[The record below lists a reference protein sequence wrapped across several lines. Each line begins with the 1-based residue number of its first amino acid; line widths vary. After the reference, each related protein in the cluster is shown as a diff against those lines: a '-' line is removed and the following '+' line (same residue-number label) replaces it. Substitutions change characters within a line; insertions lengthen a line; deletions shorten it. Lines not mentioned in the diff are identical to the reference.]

1 MENDKMGRKKS
12 YLIIALI
19 MLSVLLFSGCNNFL
33 KKENEKENRQPL
45 HTSDTISFHEN
56 EHFIIPNNAQEQ
68 LGFIP
73 DTATSFT
80 VDSKLKK
87 KWMIDNESVD
97 IVSLK
102 SGMKQF
108 TFNFIIDSLKDRD
121 RHFRLFIFHNQ
132 KFIKFSINN
141 KKYTYY
147 DIHMKGNGSLK
158 IPIRVQVSNNYD
170 FSEYLPILIDKDQ
183 KHFFTEN
190 IPVTKVLVS
199 KRNKNDFSEISS
211 HIKLD
216 NVQKIFKKEN
226 SKSNEFDLPSVVLLN
241 DRFTPLQ
248 VEEVN
253 KARYVR
259 IDQSPHKMVEE
270 IMFFDMEG
278 NIYGVR
284 GKQPRSYTLEQPKD
298 QDFIIPIPKEI
309 TLSSK
314 ERFFLLINNNPRE
327 ESFIHL
333 NDIKK
338 GKSNV
343 FLNFANLYE
352 IR

>member
-1 MENDKMGRKKS
+1 MDPKKS
-12 YLIIALI
+12 YLILALT
-19 MLSVLLFSGCNNFL
+19 MLSVLLFSGCNHFL
-33 KKENEKENRQPL
+33 KKENRQPL

-73 DTATSFT
+73 DTATSFA

-102 SGMKQF
+102 PGMKQF

-132 KFIKFSINN
+132 KFVKFSINN

-147 DIHMKGNGSLK
+147 DIRMKGNGSLK
-158 IPIRVQVSNNYD
+158 IPIRVQIANNDD

-190 IPVTKVLVS
+190 IPVTKILVS
-199 KRNKNDFSEISS
+199 KKNKNDFSEIPS

-216 NVQKIFKKEN
+216 NVQKIFKKEK
-226 SKSNEFDLPSVVLLN
+226 SKSNEFGLPSVVLLN
-241 DRFTPLQ
+241 DRFTPLK
-248 VEEVN
+248 VEEVH

-278 NIYGVR
+278 NIYGLK

-314 ERFFLLINNNPRE
+314 KRFFLLINNNPRE

-333 NDIKK
+333 DDIQK
-338 GKSNV
+338 GKSRV

>member
-1 MENDKMGRKKS
+1 MERKKS

-56 EHFIIPNNAQEQ
+56 KHFVIPDDAQKQ
-68 LGFIP
+68 LGFTP
-73 DTATSFT
+73 DTATSFK

-87 KWMIDNESVD
+87 KWMIDNESID

-102 SGMKQF
+102 SGIKQF
-108 TFNFIIDSLKDRD
+108 TLNFIIDSLKDRD

-132 KFIKFSINN
+132 KFIKFSVNN

-147 DIHMKGNGSLK
+147 DINMKGNGSLE
-158 IPIRVQVSNNYD
+158 IPIHVPVSDNYD
-170 FSEYLPILIDKDQ
+170 FSEYLLILIDKDQ
-183 KHFFTEN
+183 KRFFTEN

-199 KRNKNDFSEISS
+199 KRNKNDFSKISS

-226 SKSNEFDLPSVVLLN
+226 SKSNEFGLPSVVLLN
-241 DRFTPLQ
+241 DRFTPLK

-278 NIYGVR
+278 NIYGIR
-284 GKQPRSYTLEQPKD
+284 GKHPLSYTLEQPKD

-309 TLSSK
+309 TSSSK
-314 ERFFLLINNNPRE
+314 GRFFLLINNNPRE

-338 GKSNV
+338 GKSNF
-343 FLNFANLYE
+343 FLNFSNIYE